1 MIMSR
6 YQKIVQI
13 SKNWF
18 LNRKF
23 FVDCCISSG
32 MLVIGD
38 VVQQSY
44 EIFVRR
50 QSEFHKHRIFKMG
63 YAGFATGAYA
73 HHLYSF
79 LDRKFPGKDLK
90 SLTRKVVLD
99 NLSAPLQF
107 ALFFG
112 VLAIVER
119 KRLQEFLTEFYYK
132 GAHLYITSSVVY
144 APAQYINFYFLSP
157 QYRVLFVSILNLVF
171 DTYSSYVAHD
181 VDRHDAFEAPLP
193 EKCHL

>member
-1 MIMSR
+1 MTTRYKRAFQLSR
-6 YQKIVQI
+6 
-13 SKNWF
+13 SWF

-23 FVDCCISSG
+23 LADCCISSS
-32 MLVIGD
+32 MLVLGD
-38 VVQQSY
+38 AIQQSY

-50 QSEFHKHRIFKMG
+50 QSKFHLHRIFKMG

-73 HHLYSF
+73 HHLYKY
-79 LDRKFPGKDLK
+79 LDWKFPGRDLR

-112 VLAIVER
+112 VLALVER
-119 KRLQEFLTEFYYK
+119 KRLEEFLRELYHK
-132 GAHLYITSSVVY
+132 GAHLYITSSVIY

-157 QYRVLFVSILNLVF
+157 QHRVLFVSVLNLMF
-171 DTYSSYVAHD
+171 DTYSSYIAHD
-181 VDRHDAFEAPLP
+181 VDRHEAFVAPLP
-193 EKCHL
+193 DNCHL

>member
-1 MIMSR
+1 MHYRVSR
-6 YQKIVQI
+6 VIQL
-13 SKNWF
+13 SRNWF

-32 MLVIGD
+32 MLVLGD
-38 VVQQSY
+38 IIQQSY
-44 EIFVRR
+44 EIFVKR
-50 QSEFHKHRIFKMG
+50 QSEFHRHRIFKMG

-73 HHLYSF
+73 HHLYAY
-79 LDRKFPGKDLK
+79 LDRRFPGRDVR
-90 SLTRKVVLD
+90 SLTRKVILD

-107 ALFFG
+107 VLFFG
-112 VLAIVER
+112 ILAFVER
-119 KRLQEFLTEFYYK
+119 KRLQEFLEELYSK
-132 GAHLYITSSVVY
+132 GVHLYVTSSFIY

-181 VDRHDAFEAPLP
+181 NERHEAFEDTLP
-193 EKCHL
+193 DKCHL